1 MTVKKQRQIS
11 EAQLNRVNDSWE
23 VHDEAYKIV
32 KKAIGALSVLSHKV
46 ESYDKNMEKKHPLA
60 EAFKYLVSGWTM
72 GSHNQSKKRTDWNK
86 GIDRKAKFLQNP
98 VGDIENADKND
109 LKERKIDNI
118 CVRNFMNGIKDALV
132 EAHQAHCGE
141 TWTPLPPMQNNAVK
155 VINSKS
161 ADKWSQEEVDYVINI
176 DKECERVAIQKSIPE
191 NQITNS

>member
-23 VHDEAYKIV
+23 AHDEAYKIV
-32 KKAIGALSVLSHKV
+32 KKAIGALSDLSHKV

-60 EAFKYLVSGWTM
+60 LAFKYLVSGWTM

-86 GIDRKAKFLQNP
+86 GIDRKVKFLQNP
-98 VGDIENADKND
+98 VGDIENTDKNE
-109 LKERKIDNI
+109 LKDNKIDNI
-118 CVRNFMNGIKDALV
+118 CVKNFMDGIKDALV
-132 EAHQAHCGE
+132 EAHLAHCGE